1 MAQID
6 SSIYFQ
12 QQPNDFMGSI
22 QKGMSLGDKLRGQ
35 QKERNINDAYAE
47 SMKINPDGSRSLNRE
62 ALLGNLLKGGYG
74 SEAGQMSAQWQKD
87 ADAKTQQQIE
97 NDLRRQQIYSDM
109 NLKKQAFGL
118 DSAKFDFE
126 KQKAL
131 IDASKKNTPAALN
144 SSDKQRYDNL
154 NMVVNGIG
162 GMKTA
167 LENGDNT
174 FSLIGDNDFTA
185 NRNRAVE
192 AFGRMQSG
200 GAIGDEERESFIA
213 MLPTVMDSSEMQKKK
228 MEAIELEMKN
238 RFQTMGLEAPAAT
251 PKIPHGTIEDG
262 FIFYGGDA
270 ADPKNWKKVK

>member
-1 MAQID
+1 MSGID
-6 SSIYFQ
+6 SNVYSR
-12 QQPNDFMGSI
+12 QQPIDFAGSL
-22 QKGMSLGDKLRGQ
+22 QKGLALGDTLKGR
-35 QKERNINDAYAE
+35 QKEKGLNDAY
-47 SMKINPDGSRSLNRE
+47 SQSITTNPDGTTSLDKN
-62 ALLGNLLKGGYG
+62 AFLGNLLKGGYG
-74 SEAGQMSAQWQKD
+74 SEAGQFSQQWQKD
-87 ADAKTQQQIE
+87 ADSKKQQQIE